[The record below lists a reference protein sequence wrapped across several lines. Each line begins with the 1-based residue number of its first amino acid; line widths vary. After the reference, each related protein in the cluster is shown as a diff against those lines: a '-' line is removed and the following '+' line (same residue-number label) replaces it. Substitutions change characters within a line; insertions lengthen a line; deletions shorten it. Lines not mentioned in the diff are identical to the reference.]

1 MKKFTTTLFAKRFM
15 GVLATLLLCAWTSTA
30 WAQLP
35 YNTTM
40 TQSHY
45 NDSKVVVG
53 NDGASYSQ
61 NKWDNG
67 IHLEAKNGRWTG
79 SEWNWDDKYVIIA
92 LAQTSIPYQ
101 LKFKYTCTS
110 LIASNANWY
119 VAESSD
125 NSNWS
130 NVWSIESNS
139 TSTSDLQTV
148 DLPKSTKYL
157 KFCYSGNYGGT
168 FSDIIVSD
176 QAYVNDPTVNDQKI
190 TSLDFGT
197 GSISSGKAELSFD
210 VEWCNVE
217 ALSVSVDNTD
227 YFAVSPASFGDKVQY
242 GAQTVTVTY
251 DRDKA
256 VGDHNG
262 TITIKN
268 NSTTKTVTVSGSTT
282 KRSQAIN
289 WNADLAAN
297 SFTLNAEDY
306 LTGDEIA
313 TADNEEAEITFSTS
327 DESIIAVSPDKKTIV
342 AVANGSADIT
352 VYATG
357 NEIYDAGTDVKTFTV
372 TSKKKQSIKWEQNL
386 LGLKTND
393 TPNTITLEASA
404 TSDGTITYAIEGGSA
419 DCITLSGENNAT
431 LTITGTP
438 GEAYI
443 IATQAGDEEWISAT
457 ARKQVKVRD
466 PNAACDEYALADQS
480 FSFEKAAGMKQAE
493 FSLTGKPTQL
503 TFYAKYGGKRYAWS
517 EQEPMLIEQ
526 YANFGSGL
534 EWKQVESIMPTT
546 GGGNFGPFDL
556 EETATKIRF
565 RSGEYG
571 SQNVSSITVPRK
583 RELVV
588 SDTIITADAER
599 NVKWSKTIS
608 VTRSNVDV
616 VDIIVNSDD
625 ENCPFTVSKNSIGQD
640 CADRTTETF
649 EISIT
654 PREKN
659 TTYTGSVTITDG
671 KANPT
676 THEIKLSI
684 TAIAFNQTIS
694 GFEVPET
701 AWTTDVIPA
710 FTATASSGLEVTYST
725 SDENIARIV
734 NGNELEIITSGE
746 VKVIAYQAGDDKW
759 NEVRVEKTIVISKVA
774 APITTNPTASD
785 LVYGQTLAESELS
798 NGAASVDGTFAWED
812 GNIVPNAGD
821 QTFKVIFTPENA
833 AWYESSSVDVTVTVA
848 KADAELVTAPTAT
861 DISFGQTLADAL
873 LIGGEATFE
882 GEFVWADPTIAPES
896 IGEHEYDVNFVPA
909 APENY
914 NGFTITVKVMVNKQ
928 APAITV
934 LPTATEIT
942 YGQTLADSQLN
953 GGEAETTGTFAWAE
967 PTNVP
972 NAGTSEYPVIFT
984 PDNTENFGKATVMV
998 SVTVAKAESQVLSA
1012 PRAIQPL
1019 AYNGEAQELILPG
1032 EAKGGT
1038 MVYSLDNVNFSE
1050 DLPKAT
1056 EIGEYTVYFRVAGDA
1071 NHNDSEVDFITA
1083 AIVDPSEL
1091 KEIQT
1096 IIWNQE
1102 LGNMGY
1108 DQSIQL
1114 DATCTSGNEV
1124 YFELIVD
1131 DSNIAYIDDDNI
1143 LYTYFTDGLV
1153 KVRAYVEEDDT
1164 YYYTEIIK
1172 QFYVGKATSVDE
1184 TAVQT
1189 KAVKVIR
1196 NNQLLIIRDGKT
1208 YNAAGLLV
1216 E

>member
-1 MKKFTTTLFAKRFM
+1 MKKFTTNLFAKRFM

-40 TQSHY
+40 TQNHY
-45 NDSKVVVG
+45 NNSKVVVG

-67 IHLEAKNGRWTG
+67 IHLEAKAGWLTG

-101 LKFKYTCTS
+101 LKFKYTCNS

-130 NVWSIESNS
+130 NVWTTESNS
-139 TSTSDLQTV
+139 ISTSDLQTV

-168 FSDIIVSD
+168 YSDISVSD

-197 GSISSGKAELSFD
+197 GSISSGTTDLSFD

-227 YFAVSPASFGDKVQY
+227 FFTVTPASFGGKVQY
-242 GAQTVTVTY
+242 GTQTVTVTY

-256 VGDHNG
+256 VGEHNG
-262 TITIKN
+262 TVTMTNGSI
-268 NSTTKTVTVSGSTT
+268 TKTVTVSGSTT
-282 KRSQAIN
+282 LRPQTIH
-289 WNADLAAN
+289 WNAELEATV
-297 SFTLNAEDY
+297 FTLNAEDA
-306 LTGDEIA
+306 LTGENVA
-313 TADNEEAEITFSTS
+313 TADNEEAEVTFSS
-327 DESIIAVSPDKKTIV
+327 SNEDIIAVSPDKKTIV
-342 AVANGSADIT
+342 AVTTGTADIT

-357 NEIYDAGTDVKTFTV
+357 NDIYDAGTDTKTFTV
-372 TSKKKQSIKWEQNL
+372 TALKKQSITWEQNL

-393 TPNTITLEASA
+393 SPNTVALEATA
-404 TSDGTITYAIEGGSA
+404 TSGGTITYAIEGGSA
-419 DCITLSGENNAT
+419 DCITLGGENNAT

-443 IATQAGDEEWISAT
+443 IATQAGGVIGDEEWISAT

-493 FSLTGKPTQL
+493 FPLTGKPTQL
-503 TFYAKYGGKRYAWS
+503 TFYAKYGGKRYLWS

-534 EWKQVESIMPTT
+534 EWKLVESIMPTT
-546 GGGNFGPFDL
+546 SGGNFGPYAL

-571 SQNVSSITVPRK
+571 SQDVSNISVPRK
-583 RELVV
+583 KELVV
-588 SDTIITADAER
+588 SETTITEDAER
-599 NVKWSKTIS
+599 NVKWSKTVS
-608 VTRSNVDV
+608 VSRSNVDV

-649 EISIT
+649 EIYIT

-659 TTYTGSVTITDG
+659 ITYTGSVTITDG

-694 GFEVPET
+694 GFDVPET

-734 NGNELEIITSGE
+734 NGNELEIITAGE

-759 NEVRVEKTIVISKVA
+759 NEARVEKTIIISKVA
-774 APITTNPTASD
+774 APITTAPTASD
-785 LVYGQTLAESELS
+785 LVYGQTLAESTLTGGE
-798 NGAASVDGTFAWED
+798 AEVDGTFAWED
-812 GNIVPNAGD
+812 NIIVPDAGD
-821 QTFKVIFTPENA
+821 QTVKVIFTPEND
-833 AWYESSSVDVTVTVA
+833 AWYESSSVDVTLHVEKVDA
-848 KADAELVTAPTAT
+848 K
-861 DISFGQTLADAL
+861 I
-873 LIGGEATFE
+873 I
-882 GEFVWADPTIAPES
+882 
-896 IGEHEYDVNFVPA
+896 
-909 APENY
+909 
-914 NGFTITVKVMVNKQ
+914 
-928 APAITV
+928 
-934 LPTATEIT
+934 
-942 YGQTLADSQLN
+942 
-953 GGEAETTGTFAWAE
+953 
-967 PTNVP
+967 
-972 NAGTSEYPVIFT
+972 
-984 PDNTENFGKATVMV
+984 
-998 SVTVAKAESQVLSA
+998 SA
-1012 PRAIQPL
+1012 PRPVLPL
-1019 AYNGEAQELILPG
+1019 AYTGEALVLIHAG
-1032 EAKGGT
+1032 EVIGGT
-1038 MVYSLDNVNFSE
+1038 MVYSLDGINFSAE
-1050 DLPKAT
+1050 LPTAT
-1056 EIGEYTVYFRVAGDA
+1056 EIGEYTVYFRVEGDE
-1071 NHNDSEVDFITA
+1071 NHNDVEGGSITA
-1083 AIVDPSEL
+1083 TIDASGDV
-1091 KEIQT
+1091 KEVQT
-1096 IIWNQE
+1096 ITWEQE
-1102 LGNMGY
+1102 LGNMVYG
-1108 DQSIQL
+1108 QTVQL
-1114 DATCTSGNEV
+1114 EATCSSEKPV
-1124 YFELIVD
+1124 QFEAIVGD
-1131 DSNIAYIDDDNI
+1131 EIVWIDEDNI
-1143 LYTYFTDGLV
+1143 LWVINPEATGQII
-1153 KVRAYVEEDDT
+1153 VRATVEGDETHYAAEPVDK
-1164 YYYTEIIK
+1164 E
-1172 QFYVGKATSVDE
+1172 FYVVATTTPVDE
-1184 TAVQT
+1184 TAVQA
-1189 KAVKVIR
+1189 KAVKIIR
-1196 NNQLLIIRDGKT
+1196 NNRLLIIRDGET